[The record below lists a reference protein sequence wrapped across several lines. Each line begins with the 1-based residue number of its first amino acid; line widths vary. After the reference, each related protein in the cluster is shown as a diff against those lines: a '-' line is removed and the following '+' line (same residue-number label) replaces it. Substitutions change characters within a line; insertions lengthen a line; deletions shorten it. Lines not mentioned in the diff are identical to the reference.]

1 MKPNYW
7 RVLPIALSSFTRL
20 RSRPAYSYSEL
31 PIANACLA
39 PVLALEVAGRIAPP
53 VTRPVIRVVN
63 LPADSRSVVCESSG
77 SHNQLV

>member
-1 MKPNYW
+1 MLISFGQRICLEAQLR

-39 PVLALEVAGRIAPP
+39 PVLALEVAGRIARSYDQARD
-53 VTRPVIRVVN
+53 TSST
-63 LPADSRSVVCESSG
+63 LTSR
-77 SHNQLV
+77 

>member
-1 MKPNYW
+1 MLISFGQRIYLEVPNCW

-39 PVLALEVAGRIAPP
+39 PVLALEVAGRIARSYDQARD
-53 VTRPVIRVVN
+53 TSST
-63 LPADSRSVVCESSG
+63 LTSR
-77 SHNQLV
+77 